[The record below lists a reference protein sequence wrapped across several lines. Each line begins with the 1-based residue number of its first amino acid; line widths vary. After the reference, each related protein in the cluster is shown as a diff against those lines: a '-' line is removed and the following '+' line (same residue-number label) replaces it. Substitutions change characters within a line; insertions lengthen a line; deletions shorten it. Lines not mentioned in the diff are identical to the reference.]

1 MQNGKE
7 MKVNSI
13 FTSIDGEINAWY
25 QGRISTFVR
34 LQGCNLR
41 CEYCDTL
48 YAQTYNPLVYNPS
61 PHQIF
66 DMLEKQGCKNVTI
79 TGGEPL
85 LQKSELKI
93 LLDLLVQARYEVSV
107 ETNGTIAPI
116 TGYDPVVSYVVDYKC
131 PSAGKEAVN
140 AMEDNLFLDL
150 TAFDFIKFVIG
161 NELDYEFA
169 KLKFSQLS
177 SEGCEAV
184 FAMSLHGKEVMH
196 KDLVDWLIRDRLYDV
211 VLNVQIHKLIG
222 VQ

>member
-1 MQNGKE
+1 

-48 YAQTYNPLVYNPS
+48 YAQDYSPFVYTPT
-61 PHQIF
+61 PYQVF
-66 DMLEKQGCKNVTI
+66 DILEKTGCKNVTI

-93 LLDLLVQARYEVSV
+93 LLDLLVENRYQISV
-107 ETNGTIAPI
+107 ETNGTISPI
-116 TGYDPVVSYVVDYKC
+116 KGYEPVVSYVVDYKC
-131 PSAGKEAVN
+131 PSAGKQAIS
-140 AMEDNLFLDL
+140 AMDDSLFLDL

-169 KLKFSQLS
+169 KMKFLQLLS
-177 SEGCEAV
+177 KDCEAV

-196 KDLVDWLIRDRLYDV
+196 KDLVNWLIRDRLFDV
-211 VLNVQIHKLIG
+211 AVNVQIHKLIG